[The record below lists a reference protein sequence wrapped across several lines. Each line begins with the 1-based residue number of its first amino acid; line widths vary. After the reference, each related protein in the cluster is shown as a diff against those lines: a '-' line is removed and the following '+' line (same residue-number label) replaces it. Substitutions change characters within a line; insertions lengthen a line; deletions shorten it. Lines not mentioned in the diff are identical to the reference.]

1 MDQTQSGGAVIT
13 YARERSERVGR
24 AVTEH
29 DLPAALAADL
39 EGAFERLVR
48 SYQDRLFG
56 LALRLA
62 GDPQDAEDIT
72 QDTFV
77 RAYRALAAYP
87 DARVKSLAVRPW
99 LYRIALNV
107 FRNRVRGGHLRVIS
121 LDHAGAEGAFGIT
134 DQDAAVH
141 PERALEQ
148 AELQRTLSVLVGAL
162 PARYRVAV
170 VLRHV
175 QDLGYREIAAI
186 LGQPLGTVKANV
198 HRGLRL
204 LQGALAARRHPGRK
218 FQGRRRR

>member
-1 MDQTQSGGAVIT
+1 MDQTQSGATVIT
-13 YARERSERVGR
+13 HVRERSQREGP
-24 AVTEH
+24 AVIEH
-29 DLPAALAADL
+29 NLPAALAADL
-39 EGAFERLVR
+39 DGAFERLVR

-62 GDPQDAEDIT
+62 GHAQDAEDIT

-87 DARVKSLAVRPW
+87 SARVKGLAVRPW

-107 FRNRVRGGHLRVIS
+107 FRNRVRGGHLHVIS
-121 LDHAGAEGAFGIT
+121 LDHAGAKSAFVIT
-134 DQDAAVH
+134 DQDATVH

-148 AELQRTLSVLVGAL
+148 AELRRALSVLVAAL

-175 QDLGYREIAAI
+175 QELGYREIAAI
-186 LGQPLGTVKANV
+186 LGQPTGTVKANV

-204 LQGALAARRHPGRK
+204 LQESLAARRHPAHQLEGR
-218 FQGRRRR
+218 QRR